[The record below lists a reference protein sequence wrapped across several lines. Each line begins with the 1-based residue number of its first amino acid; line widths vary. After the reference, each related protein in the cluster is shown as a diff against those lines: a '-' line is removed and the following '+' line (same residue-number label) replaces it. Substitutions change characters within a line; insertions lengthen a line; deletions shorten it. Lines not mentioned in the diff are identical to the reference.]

1 MPARHLLVRLSGHKT
16 ARIERL
22 ARDWTAGLLSIVRL
36 AFELRWS
43 TWRRRHQARARWYH
57 YSTRLAAL
65 AT

>member
-1 MPARHLLVRLSGHKT
+1 MPARNLLVRLSGQKT

-22 ARDWTAGLLSIVRL
+22 VRDWTAGLLSIVRL

-57 YSTRLAAL
+57 RDGTG
-65 AT
+65 TPGEN